1 METIFSYHITNYFRL
16 KVQVIDQVK
25 ILQNTSPTFN
35 PKLFE
40 WLQPLVNRKAESV
53 LERNAWP
60 KR

>member
-1 METIFSYHITNYFRL
+1 METIFSYYITNYFRL
-16 KVQVIDQVK
+16 KVQVIDKVK
-25 ILQNTSPTFN
+25 ILQNTSSTFN
-35 PKLFE
+35 PKLFK